1 MATNQFKIIQ
11 TVIAADVANAGVLTV
26 GYPAGSAQADFTG
39 VNAGALSDNVVII
52 GTSDRYSDP
61 KIAVAF
67 NAPSV
72 AITNNS
78 GVTWKA
84 GSPCT
89 IQLGQQTANQL
100 GGPLAGIAQLA
111 AAADLPTTVA
121 KVNEI
126 IAKTA

>member
-1 MATNQFKIIQ
+1 MATNNFKVIN
-11 TVIAADVANAGVLTV
+11 TVIAADVANAAVLTV

-39 VNAGALSDNVVII
+39 VNAGALTDNVVII

-89 IQLGQQTANQL
+89 IQLGQQSSGPGQL
-100 GGPLAGIAQLA
+100 QGIAQLA
-111 AAADLPTTVA
+111 ANADLPTTVT

-126 IAKTA
+126 IAKT

>member
-1 MATNQFKIIQ
+1 MATNNFKIIN
-11 TVIAADVANAGVLTV
+11 TVIAADVANAAVLTV
-26 GYPAGSAQADFTG
+26 SYPAGSVQGDFTG
-39 VNAGALSDNVVII
+39 VNAGALADNVVII

-78 GVTWKA
+78 GVTWRA
-84 GSPCT
+84 GQACT
-89 IQLGQQTANQL
+89 IQLGQQASSSAA
-100 GGPLAGIAQLA
+100 LAGVAQLA
-111 AAADLPTTVA
+111 ANADLPTTVA

-126 IAKTA
+126 IAKT